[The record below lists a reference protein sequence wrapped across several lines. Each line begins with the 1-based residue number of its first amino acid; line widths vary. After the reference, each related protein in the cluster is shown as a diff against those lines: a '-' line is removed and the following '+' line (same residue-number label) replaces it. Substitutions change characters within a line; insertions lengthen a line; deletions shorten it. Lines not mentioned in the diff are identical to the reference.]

1 MTVLYQTAAS
11 GAAIMSRTCPGVC
24 VCLLVINR
32 CSQSNRP
39 NRPTVRAH
47 VTQRAPS
54 PPPALRAAA
63 HRGRVERLLEFF
75 FFHSEM
81 AEL

>member
-11 GAAIMSRTCPGVC
+11 GAVLLSRTFRVS
-24 VCLLVINR
+24 VSVVR
-32 CSQSNRP
+32 YSQSNRP
-39 NRPTVRAH
+39 NRPTIRAH

-63 HRGRVERLLEFF
+63 HRDRVERLLEFF
-75 FFHSEM
+75 FFYSEM